1 MVTNLLNSTASLVL
15 KRTLSKMPRGRT
27 LKNVVSELEKFAPR
41 NLAEKW
47 DNVGLLIEPYHERQI
62 RNILL
67 TNDLT
72 ENVMQEAVDL
82 DTDLIV
88 SYHPPIF
95 APLKRITQKNWKER
109 IVSICLAEGIAL
121 YSPHTAWDAVPGGV
135 NDWLSSALPCV
146 DMQPIQPNP
155 LGGEFGGAGRT
166 FTTSLTLDQ
175 AVASVQRHIGLD
187 VQLSLGINH
196 NLDTPIT
203 VVAVCAGSG
212 ASVLKGFEADL
223 YITGE
228 MSHHDLLDASHQNVS
243 VILCNHSNSE
253 RGFLHKFETK
263 LYNMLKGDC
272 EVTISEKDKD
282 PLKTIVKT

>member
-1 MVTNLLNSTASLVL
+1 MLTNLLNSTASLVF
-15 KRTLSKMPRGRT
+15 KRTLSKMTRGRT
-27 LKNVVSELEKFAPR
+27 LQNVVSELNKFAPL

-47 DNVGLLIEPYHERQI
+47 DNVGLLIEPYKARQI

-72 ENVMQEAVDL
+72 ENVMQEAVDTS
-82 DTDLIV
+82 TDLIV

-135 NDWLSSALPCV
+135 NDWLASALPCV
-146 DMQPIQPNP
+146 DMQPIQPNA

-166 FTTSLTLDQ
+166 FTTSVTLSQ

-187 VQLSLGINH
+187 VHLSLGINH
-196 NLDTPIT
+196 NLETPIT
-203 VVAVCAGSG
+203 VVGVCAGSG

-253 RGFLHKFETK
+253 RGFLRKFETK
-263 LYNMLKGDC
+263 LYDMLKGDC

>member
-1 MVTNLLNSTASLVL
+1 MITNFLTITAPLVF
-15 KRTLSKMPRGRT
+15 KRTLATMPRGRT
-27 LKNVVSELEKFAPR
+27 LQNVVFELEKFAPL

-47 DNVGLLIEPYHERQI
+47 DNVGLLIEPHRERSV

-72 ENVMQEAVDL
+72 ERVMQEAVDQCA
-82 DTDLIV
+82 DLIV

-121 YSPHTAWDAVPGGV
+121 YSPHTTWDAVPGGV

-146 DMQPIQPNP
+146 DMQPIEPNP
-155 LGGEFGGAGRT
+155 LGAAFGGAGRT
-166 FTTSLTLDQ
+166 FTTSVTLGQ

-187 VQLSLGINH
+187 VHLAMGVNH
-196 NLDTPIT
+196 SMDTPIT

-212 ASVLKGFEADL
+212 ASVLKGYEADL
-223 YITGE
+223 FITGE
-228 MSHHDLLDASHQNVS
+228 MPHHDVLDANHRNIS

-253 RGFLHKFETK
+253 RGFLQKFQIK
-263 LYNMLKGDC
+263 LHDILKGDC
-272 EVTISEKDKD
+272 EIIISEKDED
-282 PLKTIVKT
+282 PLKTVIKS

>member
-1 MVTNLLNSTASLVL
+1 MILSLLNTTALLVF
-15 KRTLSKMPRGRT
+15 KRTSFTMPRGRT
-27 LKNVVSELEKFAPR
+27 LLNVVSELEKFAPL

-47 DNVGLLIEPYHERQI
+47 DNVGLLIEPPKERSI
-62 RNILL
+62 RKILL

-72 ENVMQEAVDL
+72 ERVMKEAVEQA
-82 DTDLIV
+82 TDLIV

-135 NDWLSSALPCV
+135 NDWLSSALPCI

-155 LGGEFGGAGRT
+155 LGAEFGGAGRT
-166 FTTSLTLDQ
+166 FTTSLTLGQ
-175 AVASVQRHIGLD
+175 AVARVQRHIGLN
-187 VQLSLGINH
+187 VHLALGVNH
-196 NLDTPIT
+196 DLDTPIT

-212 ASVLKGFEADL
+212 GSLLKGYEADL
-223 YITGE
+223 FITGE
-228 MSHHDLLDASHQNVS
+228 MSHHEVLDANHQNTS

-253 RGFLHKFETK
+253 RGFLHKFQNK
-263 LYNMLKGDC
+263 LDDMLKGDC
-272 EVTISEKDKD
+272 EIIISEKDED
-282 PLKTIVKT
+282 PLKTQVKS

>member
-1 MVTNLLNSTASLVL
+1 MITNLLSSASLVL
-15 KRTLSKMPRGRT
+15 KRASSTIMPRGRT
-27 LKNVVSELEKFAPR
+27 LQNVVSELEKFAPL

-47 DNVGLLIEPYHERQI
+47 DNVGLLIEPHKARPI

-72 ENVMQEAVDL
+72 ERVMEEAVNEG
-82 DTDLIV
+82 TDLIV

-109 IVSICLAEGIAL
+109 IVSTCLAEGIAL
-121 YSPHTAWDAVPGGV
+121 YSPHTAWDSVPGGV

-146 DMQPIQPNP
+146 DMQPIVPNP

-166 FTTSLTLDQ
+166 FTTSLTLGQ

-187 VQLSLGINH
+187 VHLSLGINH
-196 NLDTPIT
+196 TLETPIT

-212 ASVLKGFEADL
+212 GSVLKGFEADL

-228 MSHHDLLDASHQNVS
+228 MSHHDLLDASHSNIS

-253 RGFLHKFETK
+253 RGFLRKFENK
-263 LYNMLKGDC
+263 LYDMLKGDC
-272 EVTISEKDKD
+272 EVTISQKDTD